1 MKSIF
6 PDPRHATED
15 GLLTVGGFI
24 TPEILIDAYTH
35 GIFPWPI
42 SIELPLAW
50 FSPDPRGII
59 NLDNFAPSRNILK
72 SFNQSGFSI
81 KYNQNFEAV
90 IKGCASHHSQ
100 NFSKETWITPEMISG
115 YCDLHQKGHAFSVET
130 YNTKNELVGG
140 LYGVT
145 INGFFSGESMFFV
158 ESNASKFA
166 LYSLLEL
173 LKSKNIPML
182 DTQMVTPITEKF
194 GADYISREDYLKI
207 LDRSLHLAPIKFP

>member
-50 FSPDPRGII
+50 FSPNPRGII
-59 NLDNFAPSRNILK
+59 KLDHFSPSRNLLK
-72 SFNQSGFSI
+72 SFNQMGFTI

-90 IKGCASHHSQ
+90 IKGCATHHSH

-115 YCDLHQKGHAFSVET
+115 YCDLYKKGHAFSAET
-130 YNTKNELVGG
+130 YNSKNELVGG

-145 INGFFSGESMFFV
+145 INGFFSGESMFFT

-173 LKSKNIPML
+173 LKNKNILML

-194 GADYISREDYLKI
+194 GADYIDREDYLKI
-207 LDRSLHLAPIKFP
+207 LHRSLKLTPIKFP